1 MNNVSLI
8 GRLTADPELRNTQSG
23 ISFVRFCIAVD
34 RSYSKQGE
42 EKQTD
47 FINVVAWRQSAEF
60 ICKYFSKGKRIALTG
75 RIQTGSYTDKDGNKR
90 STFDIIAE
98 NVEFCEAKKSSS
110 KPDIYSD
117 GEYEDVPSDEDLPF

>member
-60 ICKYFSKGKRIALTG
+60 ICKLISLPKSWNSAKLRRAAATPIYTATVNMRMCPRTRI
-75 RIQTGSYTDKDGNKR
+75 
-90 STFDIIAE
+90 F
-98 NVEFCEAKKSSS
+98 
-110 KPDIYSD
+110 
-117 GEYEDVPSDEDLPF
+117 PSDFFSQYLTTGG